1 MRSLTFWGQEMNIKG
16 SAKDFTTKSLDHY
29 SLRAGDKHQRVNS
42 KFCATRDQITYLLR
56 AGKGQ
61 QQILQQRDQIT
72 YFLRTGDG
80 NQRSAAGFAAR
91 RSDHLHPE
99 GRRLPPKGQQ
109 QVFQQRDHLHTESRR
124 WPPKGQQQVWQQKY
138 QITYSLKAGDS
149 HQVVNSRVYRKE
161 TRLLTN

>member
-1 MRSLTFWGQEMNIKG
+1 MRSLTFWGQEMNIKE

-72 YFLRTGDG
+72 YFLMAGDG
-80 NQRSAAGFAAR
+80 HQGSAAGFATKQA
-91 RSDHLHPE
+91 
-99 GRRLPPKGQQ
+99 
-109 QVFQQRDHLHTESRR
+109 DHLHTEGRK
-124 WPPKGQQQVWQQKY
+124 WP
-138 QITYSLKAGDS
+138 S
-149 HQVVNSRVYRKE
+149 
-161 TRLLTN
+161 

>member
-1 MRSLTFWGQEMNIKG
+1 MYINCKLCKDKMRSLTFWGQEMNIKE

-109 QVFQQRDHLHTESRR
+109 QVFQQRD
-124 WPPKGQQQVWQQKY
+124 
-138 QITYSLKAGDS
+138 QITYNLREGDGHQRVSNRFCSKESRSL
-149 HQVVNSRVYRKE
+149 
-161 TRLLTN
+161 TI